1 MEQVYVLYG
10 SGSGTAED
18 EALRLARRLP
28 PQLVEGRV
36 GPFDHFPVTELF
48 RYVSIAN

>member
-1 MEQVYVLYG
+1 METYVLYG

-28 PQLVEGRV
+28 PSMVAGRV
-36 GPFDHFPVTELF
+36 GAFDHFPATDIF
-48 RYVSIAN
+48 R

>member
-1 MEQVYVLYG
+1 METYVLFG

-28 PQLVEGRV
+28 PQLLQGRV
-36 GPFDHFPVTELF
+36 GAFDHFPATELF
-48 RYVSIAN
+48 RCDTRD